1 MRPRIYATS
10 ADRQKAYRARQA
22 ERSTAAAPPPPK
34 KPGRPPSRPA
44 RLAALTDS
52 LRSLHAEYESWLEG
66 MPESLAAG
74 DQAERLQETI
84 EQLETA
90 ADLLDEI
97 QPPRG
102 YGRD

>member
-1 MRPRIYATS
+1 
-10 ADRQKAYRARQA
+10 
-22 ERSTAAAPPPPK
+22 
-34 KPGRPPSRPA
+34 
-44 RLAALTDS
+44 
-52 LRSLHAEYESWLEG
+52 